1 MTTPK
6 YSIVVPVFNR
16 PDELMELL
24 ESLTAQTFRDF
35 EVVIVEDG
43 SSRSS
48 EKVVNDYQAKLSI
61 TYYVKP
67 NSGPGPSRNFGF
79 ERAKG
84 HYFVVF
90 DSDCIL
96 PPTYFETIEKFLIE
110 NPLDAWGGPDRGHQK
125 FTPLQQAMAYTM
137 SSLFTTGGIRGS
149 KNGMGSFQPRSFN
162 MGLSRQAFE
171 KTGGFLFD
179 RFAEDIELSI
189 RMKKLGLRVGLIV
202 DAFVYH
208 KRRANLKQFF
218 KQVFNFGRGRV
229 QLAKQHAGEIKWVH
243 YFPFIFSL
251 GFVSIP
257 ISYFIT
263 TWLGVINT
271 LPYAVFICLI
281 FADCWLR
288 IKSPTVALFTIPAAI
303 VQMFGYG
310 LGFFTEMIKSF
321 KS

>member
-96 PPTYFETIEKFLIE
+96 PPTYFETVEKFLIE

-171 KTGGFLFD
+171 KTRGFLFD

-229 QLAKQHAGEIKWVH
+229 QLAKQHPGEIKWVH